1 MDGPI
6 DPARSLPEFWRNDV
20 QSQLHD
26 GERLLAWFEPDL
38 DQRLIYAKRLVVLT
52 DRRLLGYGEI
62 ETTIRPHANGS
73 AVYGA
78 PPRRSRRLAETG
90 YQRDNGTCH

>member
-1 MDGPI
+1 MDGPT

-20 QSQLHD
+20 QQQLQD

-62 ETTIRPHANGS
+62 ETTVRVHANGD
-73 AVYGA
+73 AVDGA
-78 PPRRSRRLAETG
+78 PLANHAAWPKSG
-90 YQRDNGTCH
+90 YQRDYGS